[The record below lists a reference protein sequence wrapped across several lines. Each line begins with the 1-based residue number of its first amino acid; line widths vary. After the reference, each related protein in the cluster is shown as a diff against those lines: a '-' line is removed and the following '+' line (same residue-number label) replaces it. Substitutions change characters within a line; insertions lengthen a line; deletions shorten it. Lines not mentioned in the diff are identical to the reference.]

1 MKSRE
6 KALKVKMNEQNDS
19 VLKAEAYKLQT
30 QKEME
35 ERNKLNRLH
44 IRSKSL

>member
-6 KALKVKMNEQNDS
+6 KALKVKMIEQTDS
-19 VLKAEAYKLQT
+19 LLKAEAYKLQT